1 MVWETN
7 QRCPTF
13 GCCYLPGS
21 PNALAVCGP
30 ANSVSIYDTSAE
42 CPAEAKQHSA
52 ADFLHESH
60 AISGRHLLCVAAS
73 PDSSAIAAS
82 GTDMLFSHTAPHA
95 CVTRPM
101 WLDGELLA
109 CRLATQLHLTC

>member
-21 PNALAVCGP
+21 PSALAVCGP

-42 CPAEAKQHSA
+42 CSEEAKQHSA
-52 ADFLHESH
+52 PDVLQESH
-60 AISGRHLLCVAAS
+60 AISERHLLCVAAS
-73 PDSSAIAAS
+73 LDSSAIAAS
-82 GTDMLFSHTAPHA
+82 GADMLSNQNARHA
-95 CVTRPM
+95 
-101 WLDGELLA
+101 L
-109 CRLATQLHLTC
+109 CRMLSVAQV

>member
-42 CPAEAKQHSA
+42 CPEKAEQHRA
-52 ADFLHESH
+52 ADVLHESH
-60 AISGRHLLCVAAS
+60 AISERHLLCVAAS
-73 PDSSAIAAS
+73 LDSSAIAAS
-82 GTDMLFSHTAPHA
+82 GADMLSKHTAPRNLCHTLNMA
-95 CVTRPM
+95 
-101 WLDGELLA
+101 
-109 CRLATQLHLTC
+109 